1 MFDSV
6 RKDDFWTSFPTL
18 GAIIPTWLMIYGCF
32 YYCFNFGEP
41 FSGTWLLFKIF
52 LEYYWVFSYHYKLFN
67 HIFWLMTHSDWMTGC
82 RQLLQ
87 YVYIWRCGDAA
98 HTPDDRWEDPNTVL
112 INDFSG
118 KWDAGENLVV
128 LTLPFQLPHTRDA
141 TLCLCISLCAPSL
154 QHRIDYM

>member
-1 MFDSV
+1 MYIF
-6 RKDDFWTSFPTL
+6 FH
-18 GAIIPTWLMIYGCF
+18 
-32 YYCFNFGEP
+32 CFNFGEP

-52 LEYYWVFSYHYKLFN
+52 LESYWVFSYHYKLFN
-67 HIFWLMTHSDWMTGC
+67 HNLWMMRHSDWMTGC

-141 TLCLCISLCAPSL
+141 TLCLCTLPRRCSIVSIICRGKLHLTTFITALLIPINNS
-154 QHRIDYM
+154 